1 MDQKVLK
8 IDDLN
13 PDGLR
18 ITVNWEDMS
27 VSASIFVPCINT
39 EKGIEQLKK
48 LAKRKKWV
56 FETQVCI
63 ENGKL
68 GLRAWRTM

>member
-1 MDQKVLK
+1 MEQKTLK

-27 VSASIFVPCINT
+27 VSASIFVPLH
-39 EKGIEQLKK
+39 QHR
-48 LAKRKKWV
+48 KRY
-56 FETQVCI
+56 
-63 ENGKL
+63 
-68 GLRAWRTM
+68 RTT

>member
-18 ITVNWEDMS
+18 VTVAWGDMGVTAS
-27 VSASIFVPCINT
+27 VFIPCVNT
-39 EKGIEQLKK
+39 EKCITQLGK
-48 LAKRKKWV
+48 LAKRKKWK
-56 FETQVCI
+56 FDTQVCI
-63 ENGKL
+63 EGNKL
-68 GLRAWRTM
+68 GLRAWRSV

>member
-8 IDDLN
+8 VDDLN

-18 ITVNWEDMS
+18 ITVNWEDMG
-27 VSASIFVPCINT
+27 VGTSIFLPCVNT
-39 EKGIEQLKK
+39 EKGKEQLKK
-48 LAKRKKWV
+48 LAKRKDWT
-56 FETQVCI
+56 FDIQVCI
-63 ENGKL
+63 EGGKL

>member
-1 MDQKVLK
+1 MEQKALK

-18 ITVNWEDMS
+18 ITVNWEDMGAS
-27 VSASIFVPCINT
+27 SSIFVPCINT

-48 LAKRKKWV
+48 LAKRKEWV

>member
-1 MDQKVLK
+1 MEQKTLK

-27 VSASIFVPCINT
+27 VAASIFVPCVNT
-39 EKGIEQLKK
+39 EKAKGQINKI
-48 LAKRKKWV
+48 AKRKEWA

-63 ENGKL
+63 EAGKL

>member
-18 ITVNWEDMS
+18 ITINWEVMDVKS
-27 VSASIFVPCINT
+27 SIFVPCINT
-39 EKGIEQLKK
+39 EKAKDQLQK
-48 LAKRKKWV
+48 LAKRKKWE
-56 FETQVCI
+56 FEVQICV
-63 ENGKL
+63 EDKKL
-68 GLRAWRTM
+68 GLRVWRTV